1 MTLKMDAKCHAIFV
15 ASLTALLLISNLGV
29 IQAGKLDS
37 EKPTQFEA
45 FTIFSPLNTTYSS
58 RHLTLNLTFQSF
70 WMKYL
75 LNYDIDG
82 KHQGEIPYKVI
93 NNGETHIMYPAVA
106 TVNLPPLP
114 DGPHSITVHLY
125 ATQLKTRNPE
135 FDGTVYFTI
144 DPDNKLTPLSIENL
158 SIQEITYNTS
168 DLPLQFTSNK
178 NIIEAIY
185 NLDGKNNVTF
195 NGNGTL
201 TGLTD
206 GSHNLTLYMQDKW
219 GGTTSQTINFTVA
232 LPKPVATQQPQ
243 TFPTASAALGL
254 TITLAVASACILIIA
269 KKARAKLKQP

>member
-93 NNGETHIMYPAVA
+93 NN
-106 TVNLPPLP
+106 
-114 DGPHSITVHLY
+114 
-125 ATQLKTRNPE
+125 
-135 FDGTVYFTI
+135 
-144 DPDNKLTPLSIENL
+144 
-158 SIQEITYNTS
+158 
-168 DLPLQFTSNK
+168 
-178 NIIEAIY
+178 
-185 NLDGKNNVTF
+185 
-195 NGNGTL
+195 
-201 TGLTD
+201 
-206 GSHNLTLYMQDKW
+206 
-219 GGTTSQTINFTVA
+219 
-232 LPKPVATQQPQ
+232 
-243 TFPTASAALGL
+243 
-254 TITLAVASACILIIA
+254 
-269 KKARAKLKQP
+269 